1 MYESATPMND
11 NTQLL
16 ADGAGAAGSS
26 EPVVDGM
33 EPSAA
38 QGLSAASEPDA
49 ATGPGDGTE
58 PDAAASTAPVDPAAA
73 AAIIDGKVFA
83 PVANTASGEVGA
95 TTLFHYHQDGK
106 VIWAEYAGGAV
117 VRGYLVGTRSGD
129 RLNFR
134 YSHLNIDLQT
144 ANGVCES
151 RISMRDDGRVQF
163 RETWQWES
171 RPEQGT
177 STVEELPLMGAQP

>member
-1 MYESATPMND
+1 MSESVTPMND

-16 ADGAGAAGSS
+16 ADGAGAAPGS
-26 EPVVDGM
+26 EPV
-33 EPSAA
+33 SN
-38 QGLSAASEPDA
+38 
-49 ATGPGDGTE
+49 GTE
-58 PDAAASTAPVDPAAA
+58 PDAGIGPDAPATPTPVDPAAA

-95 TTLFHYHQDGK
+95 TTLFRYHQDGK

-129 RLNFR
+129 RLDFR

-144 ANGVCES
+144 ASGVCES
-151 RISMRDDGRVQF
+151 RISVLDDGRVQF

-177 STVEELPLMGAQP
+177 SIVEELPPTGAQP